1 MRGGLR
7 RADAGCG
14 PGRGEQ
20 RQGAGRAEASR
31 VEAGSLCGA
40 GLRRADAGCGPG
52 RGEQRQG
59 AGRVEASGSWRGGD
73 CAPPSPGRGDAA
85 IIIILLLL
93 IIKES

>member
-40 GLRRADAGCGPG
+40 G
-52 RGEQRQG
+52 
-59 AGRVEASGSWRGGD
+59 
-73 CAPPSPGRGDAA
+73 
-85 IIIILLLL
+85 
-93 IIKES
+93 

>member
-14 PGRGEQ
+14 PGRCEQ

-40 GLRRADAGCGPG
+40 G
-52 RGEQRQG
+52 RGELMQG
-59 AGRVEASGSWRGGD
+59 AGLESRGTFND
-73 CAPPSPGRGDAA
+73 
-85 IIIILLLL
+85 
-93 IIKES
+93 

>member
-20 RQGAGRAEASR
+20 RQGAGRAEAS
-31 VEAGSLCGA
+31 
-40 GLRRADAGCGPG
+40 
-52 RGEQRQG
+52 
-59 AGRVEASGSWRGGD
+59 GSWRGGD

-85 IIIILLLL
+85 IIILLL
-93 IIKES
+93 II